1 MKIDWIWMLIG
12 LGNIYIGYRTMTE
25 GDAWVGYEFVSSL
38 AGSILVAAGI
48 ACFVASFRI
57 KKKF

>member
-12 LGNIYIGYRTMTE
+12 LANIYIGYKALTE
-25 GDAWVGYEFVSSL
+25 GGALLGYEFASGL

-48 ACFVASFRI
+48 ACFVASFKI